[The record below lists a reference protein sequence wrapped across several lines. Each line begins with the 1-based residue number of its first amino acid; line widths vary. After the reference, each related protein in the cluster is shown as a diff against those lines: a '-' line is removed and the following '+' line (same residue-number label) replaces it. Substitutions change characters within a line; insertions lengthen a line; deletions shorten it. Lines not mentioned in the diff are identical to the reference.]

1 MISRPAR
8 QASLRPARRSPAIPA
23 SEHAA
28 LAMRLTRRDRWIL
41 RMLHEH
47 RVLTTPQLAV
57 LAFPTL
63 KIARRR
69 LLLLHHAGVVDR
81 FRPFRAAGSA
91 PAHWVLA
98 PAGAAVLAAEI
109 GVDVRDIGYRSER
122 AVGIAHSLTLAHT
135 VGVGDWFTSLATNPH
150 RDSGLTVWWSETRCQ
165 RLWGDLARPDGYGRY
180 THRGHSLDFFL
191 EYDLGSEN
199 TGQVTRKLHDY
210 AELARTTGITTPL
223 LIWTPTTDREA
234 HLRHALTTT
243 HRDLPDP
250 DAVPIATAA
259 ADLLHHLGPSASP
272 ADRAWLPLESAA
284 TERLRLHQ
292 LATTWTHLNVAAQK
306 DTAATTGSL
315 DPAPHQPF
323 PAPPPLPPRDEPL

>member
-1 MISRPAR
+1 MINRPAR
-8 QASLRPARRSPAIPA
+8 QTSLRPARRSATLPG

-69 LLLLHHAGVVDR
+69 LLLLHRAAVIDR

-109 GVDVRDIGYRSER
+109 GVDVRDLAYRSER
-122 AVGIAHSLTLAHT
+122 AVAIAHSLSLAHT
-135 VGVGDWFTSLATNPH
+135 VGVNDWFTRLANRH
-150 RDSGLTVWWSETRCQ
+150 HQDSGLTAWWSETRCQ
-165 RLWGDLARPDGYGRY
+165 RLWGDLTRPDGYGRY
-180 THRGHSLDFFL
+180 THRGHTLDFFL

-199 TGQVTRKLHDY
+199 TGQVTRKLHGY

-223 LIWTPTTDREA
+223 LIWTPSADRET
-234 HLRHALTTT
+234 HLRHALTIS
-243 HRDLPDP
+243 HRNLPEP
-250 DAVPIATAA
+250 GAVPVATAA
-259 ADLLHHLGPSASP
+259 ADLLHHVSPSASP
-272 ADRAWLPLESAA
+272 ADRVWLPLESAA
-284 TERLRLHQ
+284 TGRLRLHQ
-292 LATTWTHLNVAAQK
+292 LAAAWPHLTVAPQQN
-306 DTAATTGSL
+306 TATTTDSL
-315 DPAPHQPF
+315 DPGPHQLL

>member
-1 MISRPAR
+1 MINRPAR
-8 QASLRPARRSPAIPA
+8 QTSMRPARRSGTIPA
-23 SEHAA
+23 AEHAA
-28 LAMRLTRRDRWIL
+28 LATRLTHRDRWIL

-47 RVLTTPQLAV
+47 RVLTTPQLAI

-109 GVDVRDIGYRSER
+109 GVDVRDLAYRSER
-122 AVGIAHSLTLAHT
+122 AVAIAHSLHLAHT
-135 VGVGDWFTSLATNPH
+135 VGVNDWFTSLAANH
-150 RDSGLTVWWSETRCQ
+150 HHDSRLTIWWSETRCQ

-180 THRGHSLDFFL
+180 THRGHTLDFFL

-199 TGQVTRKLHDY
+199 TSQVTRKLHGY

-223 LIWTPTTDREA
+223 LIWTPTTEREA
-234 HLRHALTTT
+234 HLRQAFTTT
-243 HRDLPDP
+243 HRDLPEP
-250 DAVPIATAA
+250 DTVPVATAA
-259 ADLLHHLGPSASP
+259 ADLLHPISPPTNP
-272 ADRAWLPLESAA
+272 ADRVWLPLESAG
-284 TERLRLHQ
+284 TTRLRPHQ
-292 LATTWTHLNVAAQK
+292 LATVWPHLTTSASPQ
-306 DTAATTGSL
+306 DTGETPT
-315 DPAPHQPF
+315 PAGHRPL
-323 PAPPPLPPRDEPL
+323 PAPPPLPPRGESL